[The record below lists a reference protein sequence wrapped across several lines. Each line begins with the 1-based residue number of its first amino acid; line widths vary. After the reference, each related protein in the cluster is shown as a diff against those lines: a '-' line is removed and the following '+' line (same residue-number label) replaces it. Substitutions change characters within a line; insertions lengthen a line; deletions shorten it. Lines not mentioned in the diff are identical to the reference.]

1 MDFVLI
7 LRTFGALAVVL
18 GILVGALWLV
28 RRYDVRLPGAGGSHS
43 RQRRVQLI
51 ERIALDQKRYLLL
64 VRRDD
69 REHLLLVRPNG
80 VLVLEHGIPVRRA
93 SQPRPQTAHDEA
105 TFRAAM
111 AREGALPAQPL
122 ETPLPAEI
130 GALPDREAGP
140 VRAAEIGG

>member
-28 RRYDVRLPGAGGSHS
+28 RRYDLRLPGAGGAQG

-51 ERIALDQKRYLLL
+51 ERIPLDQKRYLLL

-93 SQPRPQTAHDEA
+93 APAHPKTADDEA

-111 AREGALPAQPL
+111 ARE
-122 ETPLPAEI
+122 AEI
-130 GALPDREAGP
+130 PE
-140 VRAAEIGG
+140 